1 MVREA
6 AVTDTREKLDDDT
19 ARAARQ
25 LSDKAEVADGVAG
38 LSEQAVAAIDTDRVT
53 HVVSFRDGVLV
64 GYANITPGRDDEPA
78 MIEAVVDPEARGQ
91 GIGGSLVAAALE
103 KAGPTARIW
112 AHGDLPAAQALARSH
127 GLAPLREL
135 LSMRRPLGD
144 PQNPLPP
151 LTVPDDLVL
160 RTYAGP
166 DDDAEILRVN
176 NAAFDWHPEQGG
188 WSIDEITGRTG
199 ADWFDPEGLFLVFDH
214 ADPNTL
220 LGFHWTKV
228 HPAVTH
234 DDGDVEP
241 SIGEVYIVGVD
252 TGTQGRGL
260 GKLLT
265 LAGLIHLEDRG
276 LPIVELYVE
285 GDNAAALH
293 TYGKLGFS
301 RHSIDV
307 AYGRPVDA

>member
-1 MVREA
+1 MVPEPGEA
-6 AVTDTREKLDDDT
+6 VIHGTLDDET
-19 ARAARQ
+19 ARAAR
-25 LSDKAEVADGVAG
+25 LIAEKAEAADDVAG
-38 LSEQAVAAIDTDRVT
+38 LSEQAFAAIGTDRVT
-53 HVVSFRDGVLV
+53 HVTSHRDGVLV

-78 MIEAVVDPEARGQ
+78 MVEAIVDPPARGK
-91 GIGGSLVAAALE
+91 GVGGELIAAALE
-103 KAGPTARIW
+103 EAGSGARIW
-112 AHGDLPAAQALARSH
+112 AHGDLPAAQAVARSR
-127 GLAPLREL
+127 GLEPLREL
-135 LSMRRPLGD
+135 LSMRRPLDD

-160 RTYAGP
+160 RTYAGSG
-166 DDDAEILRVN
+166 DDAEILRVN

-188 WSIDEITGRTG
+188 WSIDEITARTG
-199 ADWFDPEGLFLVFDH
+199 SDWFDPEGLFLVFDH
-214 ADPNTL
+214 ADPDTL

-228 HPAVTH
+228 HPAT
-234 DDGDVEP
+234 DTEP

-265 LAGLIHLEDRG
+265 LAGLIYLEERG

-293 TYGKLGFS
+293 TYEKLGFTQ
-301 RHSIDV
+301 HSIDV
-307 AYGRPVDA
+307 AYGRSQTT

>member
-1 MVREA
+1 MVAEVRVAVIREA
-6 AVTDTREKLDDDT
+6 LDDET
-19 ARAARQ
+19 ARAADE
-25 LSDKAEVADGVAG
+25 LVANAETTDGVAG
-38 LSEQAVAAIDTDRVT
+38 LSEQAVAAIVSDRVT
-53 HVVSFRDGVLV
+53 HVVARRGDLLV
-64 GYANITPGRDDEPA
+64 GYANILPGRDSEPA
-78 MIEAVVDPEARGQ
+78 MIEAVVDPGARGQ
-91 GIGGSLVAAALE
+91 GTGRTLVSTALDE
-103 KAGPTARIW
+103 AGPSARIW
-112 AHGDLPAAQALARSH
+112 AHGDLPAAKAVARSH

-144 PQNPLPP
+144 PANSLPP

-166 DDDAEILRVN
+166 DDDTEILRVN

-188 WSIDEITGRTG
+188 WSIDEITARTG
-199 ADWFDPEGLFLVFDH
+199 SDWFDPEGLFLVFDH
-214 ADPNTL
+214 ADPDTL

-228 HPAVTH
+228 HPAT
-234 DDGDVEP
+234 DTEP

-265 LAGLIHLEDRG
+265 LAGLIHLEERR
-276 LPIVELYVE
+276 LPTVELYVE
-285 GDNAAALH
+285 GDNVAALH
-293 TYGKLGFS
+293 TYEKLGFS

-307 AYGRPVDA
+307 AYGRPNDA

>member
-1 MVREA
+1 MVREPGA
-6 AVTDTREKLDDDT
+6 TVVHGALDDET
-19 ARAARQ
+19 ARAARRIAE
-25 LSDKAEVADGVAG
+25 KAEAVDDVAG
-38 LSEQAVAAIDTDRVT
+38 LSEQAFAAIGTDRVT
-53 HVVSFRDGVLV
+53 HVVSSDGGSLV

-78 MIEAVVDPEARGQ
+78 MVEAVVDPPGRGQ
-91 GIGGSLVAAALE
+91 GVGDELIAAALE
-103 KAGPTARIW
+103 EAGPGSRAW
-112 AHGDLPAAQALARSH
+112 AHGDLPAAQAVARSR
-127 GLAPLREL
+127 GLVSLREL

-166 DDDAEILRVN
+166 GDDAEILRVN

-188 WSIDEITGRTG
+188 WSIDEITARTG
-199 ADWFDPEGLFLVFDH
+199 SDWFDPEGLFLVFDR
-214 ADPNTL
+214 ADPDIL

-228 HPAVTH
+228 HPAT
-234 DDGDVEP
+234 DTEP

-265 LAGLIHLEDRG
+265 LAGLIHLEERG

-293 TYGKLGFS
+293 TYEKLGFT

-307 AYGRPVDA
+307 AYGRPITP